1 MRKSIRKVT
10 GEIIGNYGT
19 QTIHKATREHTFTG
33 SHEKE
38 CSCLSQVVQNLE
50 MSC

>member
-10 GEIIGNYGT
+10 GEIIGKHGT
-19 QTIHKATREHTFTG
+19 QAIDKATREHTLTG

-38 CSCLSQVVQNLE
+38 CSCLSQAIQNLE

>member
-1 MRKSIRKVT
+1 MRKGIRKVT
-10 GEIIGNYGT
+10 GKIIGKYGT
-19 QTIHKATREHTFTG
+19 QTIHKATREHACTD